1 MKITDYEKVQTLD
14 SSNMVLID
22 GNNGTKTILVA
33 DFIKSLIGLISSQDF
48 ISGVNLSELTQ
59 INALTA
65 DDKLLIGTAEG
76 NKAIVHQ
83 PHNRPPRSDHR
94 KLTLRSRN
102 LHNQFQIQY
111 HK

>member
-48 ISGVNLSELTQ
+48 ISGVC
-59 INALTA
+59 
-65 DDKLLIGTAEG
+65 
-76 NKAIVHQ
+76 
-83 PHNRPPRSDHR
+83 
-94 KLTLRSRN
+94 RN
-102 LHNQFQIQY
+102 LRRLTR
-111 HK
+111 